1 MLINTYWHIPSAAHS
16 FWEFD
21 QVTGTY
27 LDWLRRP
34 IRSNFH
40 FSFKQIADLFCIVCP
55 WEFAWRTAPPIN
67 SKCSTTCIKMARMEP
82 QLWKRNT
89 SINSKKYRWRHFF
102 YNNKCMSWTWTC
114 KQHYLSPYSFEI
126 QPQLFLYSYIHSD
139 FLLPSNSELWHERC
153 IAPHQLELLIMS
165 IVNYTCIQH
174 MKEDSSI
181 SRSKVKLKVHAKSW
195 CQAQLHLKL
204 AQILN
209 PKTRASL
216 TDD

>member
-55 WEFAWRTAPPIN
+55 WEFAWRTAPPVN

-89 SINSKKYRWRHFF
+89 SINSKSIDEDTSFIIINACHEHELVSNITFLRILLKFSLNYFYIVTFIPIFF
-102 YNNKCMSWTWTC
+102 
-114 KQHYLSPYSFEI
+114 
-126 QPQLFLYSYIHSD
+126 FLAIVSYD
-139 FLLPSNSELWHERC
+139 MRD
-153 IAPHQLELLIMS
+153 
-165 IVNYTCIQH
+165 V
-174 MKEDSSI
+174 
-181 SRSKVKLKVHAKSW
+181 
-195 CQAQLHLKL
+195 LHL
-204 AQILN
+204 IN
-209 PKTRASL
+209 WNS
-216 TDD
+216 

>member
-1 MLINTYWHIPSAAHS
+1 MN
-16 FWEFD
+16 
-21 QVTGTY
+21 
-27 LDWLRRP
+27 RRT
-34 IRSNFH
+34 REAG
-40 FSFKQIADLFCIVCP
+40 K
-55 WEFAWRTAPPIN
+55 T
-67 SKCSTTCIKMARMEP
+67 ARMEP

-89 SINSKKYRWRHFF
+89 SINSKKYRWRQFF
-102 YNNKCMSWTWTC
+102 YNNKCTSWTWTC

-126 QPQLFLYSYIHSD
+126 FSLNYPFIVT
-139 FLLPSNSELWHERC
+139 FIPIFFLPSNSELRNERC
-153 IAPHQLELLIMS
+153 IALHQLELLIMS

-174 MKEDSSI
+174 MKEGSSI
-181 SRSKVKLKVHAKSW
+181 SRSRVKLKVHAKSW